1 MSEPMFEEIVEVDEE
16 EVAEMPIIHQSSEY
30 FVEERLIYQYS
41 HEDGLLK
48 LDIDKKGFEGLLKNL
63 GDFPEEGASFCFI
76 LPQMGEVCF
85 TGVHKIE
92 RLVSE
97 RGFIRRFTRAFR
109 RRR

>member
-1 MSEPMFEEIVEVDEE
+1 MSEPMFEEIEEVDEE
-16 EVAEMPIIHQSSEY
+16 QVAEMPIIHQSSEY
-30 FVEERLIYQYS
+30 YVEEQLIYQYS

-48 LDIDKKGFEGLLKNL
+48 LDIDKKGFEGLIKNL
-63 GDFPEEGASFCFI
+63 GEFPEEGASFCFL